1 MASVLVA
8 TICIL
13 LAASVPPLASSMP
26 VVYSVGDVRGWALP
40 SGNGTESYNHW
51 AKKNRF
57 QVGDVLGKQLPSH
70 SDRSIALFDS

>member
-1 MASVLVA
+1 
-8 TICIL
+8 
-13 LAASVPPLASSMP
+13 MP
-26 VVYSVGDVRGWALP
+26 VVYSVGDMRGWTLP